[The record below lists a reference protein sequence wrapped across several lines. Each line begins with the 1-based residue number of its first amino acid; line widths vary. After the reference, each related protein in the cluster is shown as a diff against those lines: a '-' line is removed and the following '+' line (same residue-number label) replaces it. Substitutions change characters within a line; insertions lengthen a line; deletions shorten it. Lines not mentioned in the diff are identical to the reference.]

1 MSVSPI
7 GWARGHGDYK
17 PNWVS
22 MWSVRLMQSRVL
34 LFKDGSKRKDSHNIK
49 KKIKNKNK
57 NTWEGKQKWLRIYLL
72 QFNITINIIYT
83 TLINFRISFL
93 VLNFKVFRSV

>member
-34 LFKDGSKRKDSHNIK
+34 LFKDGSKRKDSHSIK
-49 KKIKNKNK
+49 KKKTKTKTKTHGKVNKN
-57 NTWEGKQKWLRIYLL
+57 GD
-72 QFNITINIIYT
+72 
-83 TLINFRISFL
+83 
-93 VLNFKVFRSV
+93 VFTFYNLT